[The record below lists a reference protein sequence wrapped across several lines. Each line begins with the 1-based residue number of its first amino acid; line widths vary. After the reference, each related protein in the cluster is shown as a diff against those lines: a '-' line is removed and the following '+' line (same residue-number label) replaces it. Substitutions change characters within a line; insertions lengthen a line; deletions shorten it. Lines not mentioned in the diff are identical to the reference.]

1 MSETGDAPDG
11 SPERCGSCGSAS
23 LTRLPMVLTDGTD
36 VLFVSCHAC
45 EQRQWLTDADGVW
58 SALPIESV
66 LARAQ
71 KPPR

>member
-1 MSETGDAPDG
+1 MTENAEASVGP
-11 SPERCGSCGSAS
+11 PERCAHCGSSA

-45 EQRQWLTDADGVW
+45 EQRQWLAEDGGRRT
-58 SALPIESV
+58 ALPIESV
-66 LARAQ
+66 LARTQ